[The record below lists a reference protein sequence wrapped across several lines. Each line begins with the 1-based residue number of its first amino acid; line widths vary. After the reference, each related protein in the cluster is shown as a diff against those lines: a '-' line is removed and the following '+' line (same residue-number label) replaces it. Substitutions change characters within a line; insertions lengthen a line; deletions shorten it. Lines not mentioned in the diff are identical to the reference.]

1 MKFVISLCLLLF
13 YFFSAGQENSVQK
26 HPIDV
31 ACMKCLDNPNNQT
44 TVGMVNCAIQ
54 AKKAWEVEVEKYY
67 KLLLAKVS
75 EEHKVKLKASQEAW
89 KAYKQKEI
97 GFSTEMYLGIGGT
110 MWQIVAADHETEF
123 VKQRALLLK
132 SHYENLLEK
141 DE

>member
-1 MKFVISLCLLLF
+1 MKYVLSLSLLLF
-13 YFFSAGQENSVQK
+13 CFVSVGQENSMQK

-31 ACMKCLDNPNNQT
+31 AYLKCLDNPNNQT
-44 TVGMVNCAIQ
+44 TIGMINCAIQ
-54 AKKAWEVEVEKYY
+54 AKKAWELEVEKYY

-75 EEHKVKLKASQEAW
+75 EEHKAKLKASQEAW

-97 GFSTEMYLGIGGT
+97 SFSKEMYLGMGGT

-132 SHYENLLEK
+132 SHYETLLEK